1 MLDKEYLE
9 YVAEPPIQDSCSAQI
24 SSLLSADSNPL
35 NTINAGPEL
44 EHQLTVLFI
53 DLFRKTG
60 YQGPI
65 LENKRKTLSFRYE
78 VDNCCKSSVQGE
90 QGHYISSTR
99 YAVQEAFP
107 SKEQSFCTIFVS
119 L

>member
-1 MLDKEYLE
+1 MLDKGYLV

-44 EHQLTVLFI
+44 GLQLIVLT
-53 DLFRKTG
+53 KTG

-65 LENKRKTLSFRYE
+65 LENERKTLSFRYE

-90 QGHYISSTR
+90 
-99 YAVQEAFP
+99 
-107 SKEQSFCTIFVS
+107 
-119 L
+119 